1 MIILS
6 PSILGADFTKLG
18 EQVAEVD
25 KAGAQYIHLD
35 VMDGAFVPSI
45 SFGMP
50 VIKSLRPVTER
61 VFDVHMMVEEPGR
74 YVEDIKKAGCD
85 ALVVYLGNFGPEI
98 SETLLAKHFDGP
110 KMFVAAAEE
119 SGDNLLDGR
128 GDAYCGMLNAS
139 YNLKLYQSQELSLD

>member
-1 MIILS
+1 
-6 PSILGADFTKLG
+6 
-18 EQVAEVD
+18 
-25 KAGAQYIHLD
+25 
-35 VMDGAFVPSI
+35 
-45 SFGMP
+45 
-50 VIKSLRPVTER
+50 
-61 VFDVHMMVEEPGR
+61 MVQAL
-74 YVEDIKKAGCD
+74 EDIKKAGCD

-139 YNLKLYQSQELSLD
+139 YNLKIKKYKSIYS